1 MIAHIAACRR
11 SACTL
16 LALALIALSLVACRA
31 TEVGLARTPAPSRAV
46 TAAPLPTATRAPSGA
61 PSLAPKPTATVAAPT
76 VTPSPTASPTAR
88 PLVLVDRVKI
98 YLVAIGD
105 EGKAGKAIG
114 CGDSLV
120 AVERQIQPT
129 SEPLKAAY
137 QELLSIH
144 SREYGQ
150 SGLYNALYQCNLK
163 VDSVALASGKATV
176 HLSGQTAL
184 GGECDNPRVGAQLT
198 EIALQ
203 FPTVKEVA
211 VFVNGAP
218 LDQWLSLK

>member
-1 MIAHIAACRR
+1 MTARTAACGRPTR
-11 SACTL
+11 AL
-16 LALALIALSLVACRA
+16 LALALVALALAACGTVELGVER
-31 TEVGLARTPAPSRAV
+31 
-46 TAAPLPTATRAPSGA
+46 TAAPAT
-61 PSLAPKPTATVAAPT
+61 AAPT
-76 VTPSPTASPTAR
+76 LPAPPTIAPSTAPSATALTVATAAPATAAPSPSATPTTR
-88 PLVLVDRVKI
+88 PLVLVDRVKVF
-98 YLVAIGD
+98 LVAIGD

-144 SREYGQ
+144 DREYGQ
-150 SGLYNALYQCNLK
+150 SGLYNALYQCDLK
-163 VDSVALASGKATV
+163 VDSVTLASGKATV
-176 HLSGQTAL
+176 RLSGQTAL

-211 VFVNGAP
+211 VYVNGAP
-218 LDQWLSLK
+218 LQQWLSLK

>member
-1 MIAHIAACRR
+1 MTARIAACGRPAR
-11 SACTL
+11 ILFA
-16 LALALIALSLVACRA
+16 LALAALALAACGTMELGVER
-31 TEVGLARTPAPSRAV
+31 
-46 TAAPLPTATRAPSGA
+46 TAAPATAAATLPPQPTAAPS
-61 PSLAPKPTATVAAPT
+61 AAPQAT
-76 VTPSPTASPTAR
+76 AAPATAAPSPTATPTAR
-88 PLVLVDRVKI
+88 PLVLVDRVKV

-144 SREYGQ
+144 DREYGQ
-150 SGLYNALYQCNLK
+150 SGLYNALYQCDLK
-163 VDSVALASGKATV
+163 VDSVTLASGKATV
-176 HLSGQTAL
+176 RLSGKTVL

-211 VFVNGAP
+211 VLVNGAP
-218 LDQWLSLK
+218 LAQWLSLK